1 MISEKNVSTCLVSVA
16 ALVAGSNS
24 VAAQDWSGFYVGIS
38 ANSNSG
44 TSPAQPYVYD
54 EGYQMGSDTTGGAF
68 AGYRWN
74 ASDSVVMGFE
84 IAMQGPITVDAD
96 SNNSVDD
103 YTFENLVDAKLSV
116 GTSVGKALI
125 YGFAGMSSGTLDAY
139 GTDEYLYNATGMNYG
154 IGVDYM
160 VSDKFTVGVEYI
172 SRNMTGYTSS
182 GNPENQKNADTV
194 SLRASFKF

>member
-84 IAMQGPITVDAD
+84 IAMQGTITVDAPV
-96 SNNSVDD
+96 SQAPIDD
-103 YTFENLVDAKLSV
+103 YSFENLVDAKLSV

-125 YGFAGMSSGTLDAY
+125 YGFAGMSSGTLDSS
-139 GTDEYLYNATGMNYG
+139 GDDPYNASGMNYG
-154 IGVDYM
+154 VGVDYM

-172 SRNMTGYTSS
+172 SRNMTGYASG
-182 GNPENQKNADTV
+182 GNPENLKNADTV

>member
-54 EGYQMGSDTTGGAF
+54 EGYQLGSDTTGGAF

-84 IAMQGPITVDAD
+84 IAMQGTISVDAPAVHAP
-96 SNNSVDD
+96 VDD
-103 YTFENLVDAKLSV
+103 YSFENLVDAKLSV

-125 YGFAGMSSGTLDAY
+125 YGFAGMSSGILDSSGDDAY
-139 GTDEYLYNATGMNYG
+139 SASGMNYG
-154 IGVDYM
+154 VGVDYM
-160 VSDKFTVGVEYI
+160 VSDKFTVGVEFI
-172 SRNMTGYTSS
+172 SRNMTGYTSG
-182 GNPENQKNADTV
+182 GNPENLKNADTV

>member
-24 VAAQDWSGFYVGIS
+24 VAAQDWSGFYVGVS

-84 IAMQGPITVDAD
+84 IAMQGTITVDAPA
-96 SNNSVDD
+96 SQAPIDD
-103 YTFENLVDAKLSV
+103 YSFENLVDAKLSV

-125 YGFAGMSSGTLDAY
+125 YGFAGMSSGILDSGGDDAY
-139 GTDEYLYNATGMNYG
+139 SASGMNYG
-154 IGVDYM
+154 VGVDYM
-160 VSDKFTVGVEYI
+160 VSDKFTVGVEFI
-172 SRNMTGYTSS
+172 SRNMTGYTSG
-182 GNPENQKNADTV
+182 GNPENLKNADTV

>member
-54 EGYQMGSDTTGGAF
+54 EGYQLGSDTTGGAF

-84 IAMQGPITVDAD
+84 IAMQGTITVDAPA
-96 SNNSVDD
+96 SQAPIDD
-103 YTFENLVDAKLSV
+103 YSFENLVDAKLSV

-125 YGFAGMSSGTLDAY
+125 YGFAGMSSGILDSSGDDAY
-139 GTDEYLYNATGMNYG
+139 SASGMNYG
-154 IGVDYM
+154 VGVDYM
-160 VSDKFTVGVEYI
+160 VSDKFTVGVEFI
-172 SRNMTGYTSS
+172 SRNMTGYTSG
-182 GNPENQKNADTV
+182 GNPENLKNADTV

>member
-24 VAAQDWSGFYVGIS
+24 VAAQDWAGFYVGVS

-68 AGYRWN
+68 AGFRWN

-84 IAMQGPITVDAD
+84 IAMQGTITVDAPAAYAPI
-96 SNNSVDD
+96 DD
-103 YTFENLVDAKLSV
+103 YSFENLVDAKLSV

-125 YGFAGMSSGTLDAY
+125 YGFAGMSSGILDSSGDDAY
-139 GTDEYLYNATGMNYG
+139 SASGMNYG
-154 IGVDYM
+154 VGVDYM

-172 SRNMTGYTSS
+172 SRNMTGYVSG
-182 GNPENQKNADTV
+182 GNPENLKNADTV

>member
-24 VAAQDWSGFYVGIS
+24 VAAQDWSGFYVGVS

-54 EGYQMGSDTTGGAF
+54 EGYQLGSDTTGGAF

-84 IAMQGPITVDAD
+84 IAMQGTITVDAPA
-96 SNNSVDD
+96 SQAPIDD
-103 YTFENLVDAKLSV
+103 YSFENLVDAKLSV

-125 YGFAGMSSGTLDAY
+125 YGFAGMSSGILDSSGDDAY
-139 GTDEYLYNATGMNYG
+139 SASGMNYG
-154 IGVDYM
+154 VGVDYM
-160 VSDKFTVGVEYI
+160 VSDKFTVGVEFI
-172 SRNMTGYTSS
+172 SRNMTGYTSG
-182 GNPENQKNADTV
+182 GNPDNLKNADTV